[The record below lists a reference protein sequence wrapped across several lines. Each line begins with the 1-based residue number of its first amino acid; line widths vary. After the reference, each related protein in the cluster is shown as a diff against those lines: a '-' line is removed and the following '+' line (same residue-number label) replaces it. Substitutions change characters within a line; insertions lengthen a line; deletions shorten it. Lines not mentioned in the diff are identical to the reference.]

1 MSSSVDIRGKIT
13 GIAAK
18 RAAVE
23 RDISDASRRQATKSA
38 EHAKRAEQAAKG
50 SSDSQRRSYLRQAE
64 SAQNAA
70 LAEGRKIADLN
81 KKLAG
86 LARDDSTQ
94 QKALA
99 DALKRE
105 AAEQVA
111 KTKKSRVAD
120 DRRRAEE
127 RKVDERRAAEQ
138 RRADER
144 RLARAR
150 SEDRSHA
157 QSLVGSAESRLIE
170 QIEAATRPP
179 KKEQLR
185 ILYATANAG
194 GDLRVDEEIRRV
206 QAVVQSSTHRDQVAI
221 KHLPAVTAEDLISG
235 LMSFR
240 PHVVHFSG
248 HSNES
253 VLVFDTGSTKHG
265 HGLGVPA
272 EAFKTAVESPD
283 EPPRVVVLNSCK
295 SAAQLQSLLGKVAI
309 AIGMSD
315 TIGDADA
322 ITFATRFYATLAEGQ
337 SVSAAHAAARANMR
351 MIGLPDHDLPT
362 LEAVPGVDPG
372 EVRLVEPAD

>member
-1 MSSSVDIRGKIT
+1 MTNSADIRKKIAAN
-13 GIAAK
+13 AAK

-23 RDISDASRRQATKSA
+23 KDISDVSRRQTAKST
-38 EHAKRAEQAAKG
+38 EHAKRLDQAAKA
-50 SSDSQRRSYLRQAE
+50 SSESLRRSYLRQAE

-70 LAEGRKIADLN
+70 LSEGRKIADLS

-86 LARDDSTQ
+86 LARDDGAQ
-94 QKALA
+94 QKALG

-105 AAEQVA
+105 AATQEAQA
-111 KTKKSRVAD
+111 KKARQAEE
-120 DRRRAEE
+120 RRRADE
-127 RKVDERRAAEQ
+127 RRADERRAAEQ

-144 RLARAR
+144 RLAQARA
-150 SEDRSHA
+150 EDRSHA
-157 QSLVGSAESRLIE
+157 QSLVGSAEARLTE
-170 QIEAATRPP
+170 QIRAATRPP

-206 QAVVQSSTHRDQVAI
+206 EAVVRQSTHRDQVAI
-221 KHLPAVTAEDLISG
+221 KHLPAATADDLISG

-253 VLVFDTGSTKHG
+253 VLVFDTGSTTHG
-265 HGLGVPA
+265 HGIGVPA
-272 EAFKTAVESPD
+272 EAFKAAVESPD
-283 EPPRVVVLNSCK
+283 EPPRVVVLNSCN
-295 SAAQLQSLLGKVAI
+295 SAAQLLSLLGEVAI
-309 AIGMSD
+309 AIGMAD
-315 TIGDADA
+315 TVGDADA

-372 EVRLVEPAD
+372 EVRLVEPG